1 MNQEYVHTLNI
12 LYSKK
17 WIIYILLPT
26 LQAPCF
32 GLVPFENIDLA
43 FEANSAISLTCYIVL
58 WFVFDVIDR
67 IQTWCWAEM
76 QCEVNAS
83 R

>member
-67 IQTWCWAEM
+67 IQTCGYI
-76 QCEVNAS
+76 S
-83 R
+83 

>member
-1 MNQEYVHTLNI
+1 MNQEYVHT
-12 LYSKK
+12 
-17 WIIYILLPT
+17 YIKYIPLPT